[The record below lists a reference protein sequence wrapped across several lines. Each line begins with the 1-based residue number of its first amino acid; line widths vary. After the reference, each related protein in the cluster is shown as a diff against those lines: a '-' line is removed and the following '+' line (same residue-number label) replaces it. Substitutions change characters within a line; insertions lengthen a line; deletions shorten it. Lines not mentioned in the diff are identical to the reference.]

1 MKASPSQIFKEAETL
16 KASVSGESLS
26 TSDVWEKRQE
36 LCHLY
41 EILLLIDL
49 DYALDKKVEQDL
61 WSFIFRNPISACQ
74 SKAREHKKSN
84 HSYTNS
90 QLSTLLENASGFY
103 LQLLQKLCCAYD
115 IDLPCHP
122 RDSVYGLTKEWISSY
137 PVAHQPR
144 KSSLLYICQH
154 CLVHLGDIARYRG
167 QSLQAENFYRHAVD
181 LVPSNGQPYNQLA
194 LLEAASG
201 EKLSTVFFY
210 VRSLSVQH
218 PFPNAATNLQNLFSK
233 MSSDGNS
240 IEGKARMSA
249 FEYVSVF
256 LQLHAVVHLN
266 NDLKKTDQ
274 MLIKLVTSLPAL
286 IIAEKFETWQLVQM
300 VAVCLFAIE
309 HAWGSVDTD
318 KNSVNFDETML
329 SPEELK
335 ASSLIEDLLVSMLHA
350 FLLPVH
356 ASLEPK
362 ETAGYY
368 TLPAIK
374 IILDWLLQ
382 DPQLLQHEAVNKN
395 PQVWHGLCK
404 LLNDLDAAST
414 EPFDMEKFEDIPLPE
429 DWDLQSFLPLKKSQ
443 SLLKFSLSAA
453 TPSDEESMLL
463 RSVRLCKLGE
473 SLTEVKKDG
482 LNPLSLSH
490 VDNQRVFK
498 AVCQTEA
505 LSEQVLL
512 QIQEL
517 TVNPSPSVS
526 SCDNTILVNGNVSN
540 SEMPPTSLRSKPNH
554 GDSAPQ
560 QEVRFKLDDAQQRK
574 EKSDA
579 ERENSSEK
587 SERRK
592 DASLG
597 SGRERRSARQNVAMQ
612 AILQQRAAQ
621 NSSNIHSRNQD
632 VKETSTTMHQDIR
645 QNSRVTNHIDSSHI
659 RNQENSVTS
668 QNVKDA
674 NRTAIHPTPQ
684 EQFNQFQQQAHNT
697 GGGNGTG
704 VSNIQQCERTEPWIQ
719 QFNIHQTG
727 VPAVNQAQRDNNVA
741 NYLQNTLSRVVQTP
755 SSNFNFQ
762 QQSASPQQPQPNQ
775 MISKQVAAAPPTF
788 ITNPPNVLWNYMGFV
803 APYQQTCTSNPTSA
817 SAQIIMQQNT
827 NQPQQQ
833 QPPRQQTGFF
843 LMNGTQQDLTHIEA
857 ASNLLHAYRNSA
869 GGSTIIQQPAATDI
883 MRDSVQNHLANHAR
897 VWQQDGGRTEMTA
910 NHVAINQVVGRPVS
924 QSLQNSLSAQQ
935 MQGGGPVS
943 STLPHDLGSNTYSL
957 FNSPWPSGLTI
968 PRPNKEG
975 QHNNIDPVFMQS
987 RIQSLWSGPGPSPLE
1002 RLLEQQKQRR
1012 DGATQ

>member
-1 MKASPSQIFKEAETL
+1 MKASPSQIFKEAESL
-16 KASVSGESLS
+16 KASLSGESLS
-26 TSDVWEKRQE
+26 SSDVWQKRQE
-36 LCHLY
+36 LCHLF
-41 EILLLIDL
+41 ESLLLIDL

-84 HSYTNS
+84 NTHSNS
-90 QLSTLLENASGFY
+90 QLSTLLETASGFY

-122 RDSVYGLTKEWISSY
+122 RDSVYGLTKEWISRY

-218 PFPNAATNLQNLFSK
+218 PFPLAATNLQNLFSK
-233 MSSDGNS
+233 MSSDGS
-240 IEGKARMSA
+240 CPDGKNRMTA
-249 FEYVSVF
+249 FEYVTVF
-256 LQLHAVVHLN
+256 LQFHAVVHLN

-274 MLIKLVTSLPAL
+274 MISKLTTSLPAL

-309 HAWGSVDTD
+309 HAWGSMDID
-318 KNSVNFDETML
+318 KNSTSLDEAML

-335 ASSLIEDLLVSMLHA
+335 ASSLIEELLASMLHA

-362 ETAGYY
+362 ETASYY

-374 IILDWLLQ
+374 IILDWFLQ
-382 DPQLLQHEAVNKN
+382 DPQLLQHEAISKS

-404 LLNDLDAAST
+404 LLNDLDVAAN
-414 EPFDMEKFEDIPLPE
+414 EPFDVKKFEDIPLPE
-429 DWDLQSFLPLKKSQ
+429 DWDLQAFLPLKKSQ
-443 SLLKFSLSAA
+443 RRLKFSLNAA
-453 TPSDEESMLL
+453 TPSDEESMWL

-473 SLTEVKKDG
+473 SLAGGKEGVN
-482 LNPLSLSH
+482 LLSLSH
-490 VDNQRVFK
+490 VEGRRVFK
-498 AVCQTEA
+498 AIHQTEA
-505 LSEQVLL
+505 LSEQVLQ

-526 SCDNTILVNGNVSN
+526 STDSSLINGNTSAT
-540 SEMPPTSLRSKPNH
+540 ELPATSLRSKPGH
-554 GDSAPQ
+554 GEGVPQ

-579 ERENSSEK
+579 DRESQTEK
-587 SERRK
+587 NERRNK
-592 DASLG
+592 DTTMG
-597 SGRERRSARQNVAMQ
+597 SGRERRSGRQNVAMQ

-621 NSSNIHSRNQD
+621 ISSNIHGRVQEI
-632 VKETSTTMHQDIR
+632 VKENNVSMHQEAVAR
-645 QNSRVTNHIDSSHI
+645 QNSRPPNHVENAHHLRSSS
-659 RNQENSVTS
+659 ENCITS
-668 QNVKDA
+668 QVVKELNVSRA
-674 NRTAIHPTPQ
+674 PVHHLPP
-684 EQFNQFQQQAHNT
+684 EQYNQFQAQTHSV
-697 GGGNGTG
+697 GGL
-704 VSNIQQCERTEPWIQ
+704 QQCDRTEPWIQ
-719 QFNIHQTG
+719 QYNIHQSG
-727 VPAVNQAQRDNNVA
+727 IAAVNQVARDNNAVT
-741 NYLQNTLSRVVQTP
+741 NYIQNALPRVVQAP
-755 SSNFNFQ
+755 ASNFNFPAPPPAPPQ
-762 QQSASPQQPQPNQ
+762 QQPPPNQ
-775 MISKQVAAAPPTF
+775 MISKQVTAPTF
-788 ITNPPNVLWNYMGFV
+788 IANPAPNVLWNYMQFV
-803 APYQQTCTSNPTSA
+803 TPYQQTCTTNPAQAGT
-817 SAQIIMQQNT
+817 QIIMQQSANQT
-827 NQPQQQ
+827 QQPQ
-833 QPPRQQTGFF
+833 RQQTGFY
-843 LMNGTQQDLTHIEA
+843 LMNGTQHDLTHIEA
-857 ASNLLHAYRNSA
+857 ASNLLHAYRNNSGNSA
-869 GGSTIIQQPAATDI
+869 LLQQQAPDIIKDQ
-883 MRDSVQNHLANHAR
+883 VQEHLANHAR
-897 VWQQDGGRTEMTA
+897 VWQQDGGRTGDITSSHIA
-910 NHVAINQVVGRPVS
+910 LNQVVGRPVAQTL
-924 QSLQNSLSAQQ
+924 QSSLSAQQ
-935 MQGGGPVS
+935 MQGGAATVS
-943 STLPHDLGSNTYSL
+943 SALPHDLSSNTYSL
-957 FNSPWPSGLTI
+957 FNSPWPSGLTM
-968 PRPNKEG
+968 PRTNKEG